1 MNPTNMNRI
10 AHRNHPTYWAFVL
23 HRLSGLALAIF
34 LPAHLFVLSLAI
46 GGGAIDGAARLDG
59 FLHWAEHPL
68 VKFAEFGLVV
78 LLAAHLAGGLRI
90 LAVEFLPWRDW
101 QKTLVVI
108 VAAFALGAGVLF
120 LLRAV

>member
-1 MNPTNMNRI
+1 MIRAHPNPI

-23 HRLSGLALAIF
+23 HRLSGLMLAIF

-46 GGGAIDGAARLDG
+46 DGAARLDG
-59 FLHWAEHPL
+59 FLRWAEHPL
-68 VKFAEFGLVV
+68 VKFSEVGLGV

-108 VAAFALGAGVLF
+108 VAVFALGAGVLF
-120 LLRAV
+120 LLRAI